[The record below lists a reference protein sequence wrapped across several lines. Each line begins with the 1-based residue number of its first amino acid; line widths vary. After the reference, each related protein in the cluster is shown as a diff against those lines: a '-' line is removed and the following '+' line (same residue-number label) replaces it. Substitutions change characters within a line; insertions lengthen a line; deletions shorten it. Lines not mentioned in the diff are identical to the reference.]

1 MISLK
6 KIEFNNCTLNIKLL
20 RTVFL
25 LLITIFISFFES
37 NSIWVENYYYPTFYP
52 LIATTQRMLFGWIP
66 FSIGDIIYLCITIYL
81 LYKLYSFILN
91 CVQKRYNLLALKYYA
106 HQFINYL
113 LIIFICFKL
122 LWGLNYSRQ
131 GINHQLQI
139 TKEKYN
145 KEDIILFINKLIVDA
160 NFYRKQ
166 IKDTSL
172 PKINF
177 KDVVKETKAA
187 YSVAV
192 KQFSFLKINTFSLKQ
207 NLYSTAGNYLGY
219 AGYYN
224 PFTGEAQVRTDIP
237 SILIPSIACHEV
249 AHQLG
254 YASEDEANFIAY
266 LITNTSTNIYFKYS
280 ITLELMDY
288 AFKDLMIK
296 YLQDDDY
303 KNYRFTKF
311 QLADCCSNQV
321 KKDRKEIKYFFLKNN
336 KDISNISSSVY
347 DQYLKLNKE
356 KNGIDTYAN
365 VVELI
370 LNYENGRRN
379 KSESQ

>member
-1 MISLK
+1 M
-6 KIEFNNCTLNIKLL
+6 NIKLL

-52 LIATTQRMLFGWIP
+52 LIATTQRFLFGWIP
-66 FSIGDIIYLCITIYL
+66 FSLGDVLYLCFVIYL
-81 LYKLYSFILN
+81 LYKLYSFVSN

-177 KDVVKETKAA
+177 DAVVQETKASYNKA
-187 YSVAV
+187 K
-192 KQFSFLKINTFSLKQ
+192 KQFPFLKINTFSLKQ
-207 NLYSTAGNYLGY
+207 NLYSIAGNYLGY
-219 AGYYN
+219 TGYYN

-237 SILIPSIACHEV
+237 AILTPAIACHEV

-254 YASEDEANFIAY
+254 YAGEDEANFIAY
-266 LITNTSTNIYFKYS
+266 LITNTSSNIYFKYS
-280 ITLELMDY
+280 ITLELLDY
-288 AFKDLMIK
+288 AFKDLMMK
-296 YLQDDDY
+296 YINDDDF
-303 KNYRFTKF
+303 KTYRYNKF
-311 QLADCCSNQV
+311 QLEDCYSNLV
-321 KKDRKEIKYFFLKNN
+321 KKDRKEIKQFFIKN
-336 KDISNISSSVY
+336 KKEISDISSSVY
-347 DQYLKLNKE
+347 DQYLKLNNE
-356 KNGIDTYAN
+356 KSGIEAYSN
-365 VVELI
+365 VVEI
-370 LNYENGRRN
+370 VLNYQ
-379 KSESQ
+379 KSRK

>member
-25 LLITIFISFFES
+25 LLIVIFISFFES
-37 NSIWVENYYYPTFYP
+37 NSVWVEDYYYPTFYP

-66 FSIGDIIYLCITIYL
+66 FSIGDILYVGITIYL
-81 LYKLYSFILN
+81 LYKLYSFVSN
-91 CVQKRYNLLALKYYA
+91 CFQKRYNFLALKYHA
-106 HQFINYL
+106 HQLLNFL
-113 LIIFICFKL
+113 LIIFISFKL

-145 KEDIILFINKLIVDA
+145 KKDIILFINKIIVDA

-177 KDVVKETKAA
+177 KDVVEETKAA
-187 YSVAV
+187 YDNAK
-192 KQFSFLKINTFSLKQ
+192 KQFPFLKINTFSLKQ
-207 NLYSTAGNYLGY
+207 NLYSSAGNYLGY
-219 AGYYN
+219 TGYYN
-224 PFTGEAQVRTDIP
+224 PFTGEAQVRTDVP
-237 SILIPSIACHEV
+237 SILTPSIACHEV

-266 LITNTSTNIYFKYS
+266 LITNTSTNILFKYS

-296 YLQDDDY
+296 YLQDDDL
-303 KNYRFTKF
+303 KNYRYKKF
-311 QLADCCSNQV
+311 QLEDCCSNQV
-321 KKDRKEIKYFFLKNN
+321 KKDRNEIKYFFIKNK
-336 KDISNISSSVY
+336 KDLANISSSVY

-356 KNGIDTYAN
+356 KLGVETYTN
-365 VVELI
+365 VVEI
-370 LNYENGRRN
+370 VLNYEKGRRN